1 LLEIC
6 FSNFAKN
13 QRIGRVFWELLEM
26 LLDRKGIPYTL
37 MYLFSDA
44 KYKRG
49 IVNCKASKEG
59 IGNTI

>member
-1 LLEIC
+1 MLPKIKGL
-6 FSNFAKN
+6 
-13 QRIGRVFWELLEM
+13 GVFWELLEM
-26 LLDRKGIPYTL
+26 LLDRKGIAYTL